1 MIATHP
7 PTDGIPVRAP
17 HLVYIAW
24 GFPPARGSGVHR
36 AVGTPNAFV
45 KAGWDVTVV
54 TADRESFFKYT
65 GGDTSMERLVDPR
78 IQVVRVP
85 YRRRYL
91 EDDVSTWTR
100 SRVIAP
106 YVWLAAEVARERL
119 AFPEDRYGFWY
130 PALRRAVR
138 KLHASQP
145 ADLVIGTANPNV
157 DLAGAA
163 ALPGVPYIMDY
174 RDAWQLNTF
183 TGERATA
190 PEGREDR
197 WERRLMKDAAEIWF
211 VNEPI
216 LRWHADLHPAHA
228 HKMYEVPNGADTG
241 ISLSQRRKTADGLVF
256 TYVGTITSVVPVRE
270 LADGWA
276 LACERGDLEG
286 AEGTLYGHVGFFNR
300 QDSPEHANLAYLLET
315 TNLSYGGPLAKD
327 MLGDTYRASDVLI
340 LAMGGGEY
348 ITSGKTYE
356 YMTTGLPIVSV
367 HRPESA
373 ASAILKDYP
382 LWFPAASLAPEDV
395 ASALAAAAA
404 AARIRD
410 PDLYARAAWY
420 GTGFH
425 RDEILRP
432 HIDRLTKLVRP

>member
-1 MIATHP
+1 MHVT
-7 PTDGIPVRAP
+7 TP
-17 HLVYIAW
+17 HLIYVAW

-45 KAGWDVTVV
+45 KAGWRVTVV
-54 TADRESFFKYT
+54 TADRESFYKYT
-65 GGDTSMERLVDPR
+65 GADPSMERQVDPR
-78 IQVVRVP
+78 IRVVRVP
-85 YRRRYL
+85 YLRRYL
-91 EDDVSTWTR
+91 EDDVSTWSR
-100 SRVIAP
+100 SRVVAP
-106 YVWLAAEVARERL
+106 YVWLAGEVAKERA

-138 KLHASQP
+138 EVHSREP
-145 ADLVIGTANPNV
+145 ADLLIGTANPNV

-163 ALPGVPYIMDY
+163 SLPGVPYIMDY

-183 TGERATA
+183 TGERATT
-190 PEGREDR
+190 PGGREDR
-197 WERRLMKDAAEIWF
+197 WEKRLMAGAAEIWF
-211 VNEPI
+211 VNDPI
-216 LRWHADLHPAHA
+216 LRWHAALHPDHA
-228 HKMYEVPNGADTG
+228 HKMFEVPNGADTG
-241 ISLSQRRKTADGLVF
+241 ITLSQRPPGGDGIRF

-276 LACERGDLEG
+276 LAQERGDLAR

-300 QDSPEHANLAYLLET
+300 QDSPEQENLKYLLDRT
-315 TNLSYGGPLAKD
+315 TLSYGGPLPKD
-327 MLGDTYRASDVLI
+327 QLGDTYRASDVLI

-395 ASALAAAAA
+395 ASALAAAAIA
-404 AARIRD
+404 VRNRD
-410 PDLYARAAWY
+410 AEAFARAAEY

-425 RDEILRP
+425 REEILRP
-432 HIDRLTKLVRP
+432 HIDRLTRMVRP

>member
-1 MIATHP
+1 MGGAAFPI
-7 PTDGIPVRAP
+7 DWMPVTAP
-17 HLVYIAW
+17 HLIYIAW

-45 KAGWDVTVV
+45 KAGWRVTVI
-54 TADRESFFKYT
+54 TADRESFLKYT
-65 GGDTSMERLVDPR
+65 GADTSMERLVDPR
-78 IQVVRVP
+78 IRVVRVP
-85 YRRRYL
+85 YLRRYL
-91 EDDVSTWTR
+91 EDDVSTWSR
-100 SRVIAP
+100 RRVIAP
-106 YVWLAAEVARERL
+106 YVWLTAEMVRERI

-138 KLHASQP
+138 RVHASEP

-163 ALPGVPYIMDY
+163 ALPDVPYVMDY

-190 PEGREDR
+190 RGGREDR
-197 WERRLMKDAAEIWF
+197 WETRLMAGAAEIWF

-228 HKMYEVPNGADTG
+228 HKMFEVPNGADTG
-241 ISLSQRRKTADGLVF
+241 ITLSQRPAGDGIRF

-276 LACERGDLEG
+276 LASERGRLDG

-300 QDSPEHANLAYLLET
+300 QDSPEQANLDYLLKT
-315 TNLSYGGPLAKD
+315 TSLTYGGPLPKD
-327 MLGDTYRASDVLI
+327 HLGDTYRASDVLI

-373 ASAILKDYP
+373 ASAILRDYP
-382 LWFPAASLAPEDV
+382 LWFPAASLAPDDV
-395 ASALAAAAA
+395 AAALAAAAEA
-404 AARIRD
+404 VRTRD
-410 PDLYARAAWY
+410 EETFARAAAY

-425 RDEILRP
+425 REEILRP
-432 HIDRLTKLVRP
+432 HIERLTRMVRP

>member
-1 MIATHP
+1 MT
-7 PTDGIPVRAP
+7 AP
-17 HLVYIAW
+17 HLIYIAW

-45 KAGWDVTVV
+45 KAGWRVTVV

-65 GGDTSMERLVDPR
+65 GADPSMERLVDPR
-78 IQVVRVP
+78 IRVVRAP
-85 YRRRYL
+85 YRRNYL
-91 EDDVSTWTR
+91 EDDVRTW
-100 SRVIAP
+100 SRRRMIAP
-106 YVWLAAEVARERL
+106 YVWLLGETKRERR

-138 KLHASQP
+138 DVHADDP
-145 ADLVIGTANPNV
+145 AELVIGTANPNV

-163 ALPGVPYIMDY
+163 ALPGVPYVMDY

-190 PEGREDR
+190 PGSREDR
-197 WERRLMKDAAEIWF
+197 WERRLMAGATEIWF

-216 LRWHADLHPAHA
+216 LRWHAALHPEHA
-228 HKMYEVPNGADTG
+228 AKMFEVPNGADTG
-241 ISLSQRRKTADGLVF
+241 ITLSQRPPAEDGVRF
-256 TYVGTITSVVPVRE
+256 TYVGTITSVVPLRE

-276 LACERGDLEG
+276 LASERGDLDG
-286 AEGTLYGHVGFFNR
+286 AHGTLYGHVGFFNR
-300 QDSPEHANLAYLLET
+300 QESPEQENLDYLLGRT
-315 TNLSYGGPLAKD
+315 SLRYGGPLPKD
-327 MLGDTYRASDVLI
+327 QLGDTYRASDVLI

-395 ASALAAAAA
+395 ASALTAAARAVRERDNERFAA
-404 AARIRD
+404 AAR
-410 PDLYARAAWY
+410 Y
-420 GTGFH
+420 GRGFH
-425 RDEILRP
+425 REEILRP
-432 HIDRLTKLVRP
+432 HIERLTEMVRS